1 MDRAFLEELYR
12 DYRHRNRVPS
22 PKQVVEWTDGL
33 LGALFPELANHRCA
47 SFREFDLFLKHLSL
61 ELNKFLGLL
70 QDRMKAHKD
79 QIEISFMDTLP
90 KLRQMLMED
99 AEAIFQGDP
108 AAVSVTEVIRSYPG
122 FYAIAVYRL
131 AHEFC
136 KLGVPLVPRILG
148 EHAHSRTGIDIH
160 PKARI
165 GRHFCI
171 DHGTGVVIGETVE
184 IGEHVKI
191 YQGVT
196 LGALSVDKEMAKTKR
211 HPTIEDRVVLYSGA
225 TILGGDTI
233 IGHDTIIGGNVWITK
248 SVPPNCTIYYTGYEQ
263 QRFGAINKAKDKSRE
278 EVEDQD

>member
-1 MDRAFLEELYR
+1 MDRSFLEQLYE

-22 PKQVVEWTDGL
+22 PERVVDWVNGL
-33 LGALFPELANHRCA
+33 LGTLFPELANHRCT
-47 SFREFDLFLKHLSL
+47 SLREFELYLGNLRL
-61 ELNKFLGLL
+61 ELNKFLELL
-70 QDRMKAHKD
+70 QDRMTSHKD
-79 QIEISFMDTLP
+79 QVEEQFVEALP
-90 KLRQMLMED
+90 KLRRLLTED
-99 AEAIFQGDP
+99 AEAICQGDP
-108 AAVSVTEVIRSYPG
+108 AAVSVTEVIRTYPG

-136 KLGVPLVPRILG
+136 KLGVPLVPRILS
-148 EHAHSRTGIDIH
+148 EHAHSHTGIDIH

-184 IGEHVKI
+184 IGDHVKI

-196 LGALSVDKEMAKTKR
+196 LGALSVNKEMAKTKR

-225 TILGGDTI
+225 TILGGDTV

-248 SVPPNCTIYYTGYEQ
+248 SVPPHCRVYYTGYEQ
-263 QRFGAINKAKDKSRE
+263 QKHGSAKKR
-278 EVEDQD
+278 V